1 LLAGERV
8 CDETTIVA
16 TELGDPGA
24 VAFERALTEERRLNV
39 RRLGLLRFM
48 AVSAFF
54 ALFLL
59 LGGALRI
66 EYWQAPIPV
75 FAGYWVVVGLS
86 AWIARRVERPT
97 TYAALT
103 VPLVDMPALFLVFST
118 FFAREATPVGPAA
131 FAAAFYVFL
140 VIPVALISFDD
151 RIIFF
156 TAVVGAAFE
165 ALLLRETGAPGGTI
179 VSSVLL
185 MGTTAA
191 FCSYA
196 SRRAIALVSGIA
208 AEHRRLERMGRY
220 FSPEVAAAVLEGD
233 RQGPAGETRTVTI
246 LFSDLREFT
255 SLSEG
260 LSGPQVVTLL
270 NDYLARMVDTIF
282 AHGGTLD
289 KYMGDGIMAYFGAPV
304 AQPDHAARAV
314 RCALAMQEALAAL
327 NRMRVA
333 RGEPPLRMGIGIH
346 SGPVVVG
353 DIGAPRRREYTAI
366 GDAVNVAA
374 RMEELTKEFG
384 VPVLVS
390 EETRRQAGDAIDFA
404 PAGAARL
411 RGRAQAV
418 QAYRP
423 LPVAGPDPLD
433 SSVPARRDG
442 PGDPR

>member
-1 LLAGERV
+1 MLAGERV

-16 TELGDPGA
+16 TEFGDPGA
-24 VAFERALTEERRLNV
+24 VAFERALAEERRLNV

-48 AVSAFF
+48 AVSVFF

-66 EYWQAPIPV
+66 AYWQAPIPV

-86 AWIARRVERPT
+86 AWIARRVERLT
-97 TYAALT
+97 SYAALS
-103 VPLVDMPALFLVFST
+103 VPLVDMPALFLVFSS
-118 FFAREATPVGPAA
+118 FFARETTPVGPAA

-140 VIPVALISFDD
+140 IIPVALISLDD

-156 TAVVGAAFE
+156 TAVVGAGFE
-165 ALLLRETGAPGGTI
+165 ALLLHQTGAPGGTI

-196 SRRAIALVSGIA
+196 SRRAITLVGGIS

-220 FSPEVAAAVLEGD
+220 FSPQVAALLERAD
-233 RQGPAGETRTVTI
+233 FAAGESRTVSI
-246 LFSDLREFT
+246 LFSDLRGFT
-255 SLSEG
+255 ALSESLRG
-260 LSGPQVVTLL
+260 EQVVALL
-270 NDYLARMVDTIF
+270 NDYHARMVGIVF

-289 KYMGDGIMAYFGAPV
+289 KFLGDGLMVYFGAPLD
-304 AQPDHAARAV
+304 QPDHAERGV

-327 NRMRVA
+327 NAERGV

-346 SGPVVVG
+346 SGRVIVG
-353 DIGAPRRREYTAI
+353 DVGAPRRREYTVI

-374 RMEELTKEFG
+374 RIQELTREQD
-384 VPVLVS
+384 VPILVS
-390 EETRRQAGDAIDFA
+390 DETRRLAGSAIPFR
-404 PAGAARL
+404 PAGRAQL
-411 RGRAQAV
+411 RGRTEAV
-418 QAYRP
+418 QTH
-423 LPVAGPDPLD
+423 
-433 SSVPARRDG
+433 VPER
-442 PGDPR
+442 

>member
-1 LLAGERV
+1 LLARERV

-24 VAFERALTEERRLNV
+24 VAFERALAEERRLNV

-86 AWIARRVERPT
+86 AWIARRVERLPS
-97 TYAALT
+97 YAALS
-103 VPLVDMPALFLVFST
+103 VPLVDMPALFLVFSS
-118 FFAREATPVGPAA
+118 FFARETTPVGPAA

-140 VIPVALISFDD
+140 VIPVALISLDD

-156 TAVVGAAFE
+156 TAIVGAAFE
-165 ALLLRETGAPGGTI
+165 ALLLHQTGAPGGTI

-196 SRRAIALVSGIA
+196 SRRAITLVSGIS
-208 AEHRRLERMGRY
+208 AEHRRLERMSRY
-220 FSPEVAAAVLEGD
+220 FSPEVAAVLEGD
-233 RQGPAGETRTVTI
+233 DRATAGETRTVTV
-246 LFSDLREFT
+246 LFSDLRDFT
-255 SLSEG
+255 ALSETLRG
-260 LSGPQVVTLL
+260 EQVVALL
-270 NDYLARMVDTIF
+270 NDYHARMVETVF

-289 KYMGDGIMAYFGAPV
+289 KFLGDGLMAYFGAPLD
-304 AQPDHAARAV
+304 QPDHAARAV
-314 RCALAMQEALAAL
+314 RCALAMQRALGAL
-327 NRMRVA
+327 NVERAA
-333 RGEPPLRMGIGIH
+333 RGEPPLHMGIGIH

-374 RMEELTKEFG
+374 RMEELTKTLG
-384 VPVLVS
+384 LAILVS
-390 EETRRQAGDAIDFA
+390 EETRRFAGDVLAFA
-404 PAGAARL
+404 PAGPAQL
-411 RGRAQAV
+411 RGRSAAV
-418 QAYRP
+418 ETWFP
-423 LPVAGPDPLD
+423 T
-433 SSVPARRDG
+433 SV
-442 PGDPR
+442 

>member
-1 LLAGERV
+1 MDHCRGVKPRRLLGGERV

-16 TELGDPGA
+16 AELGDPGA
-24 VAFERALTEERRLNV
+24 VAFERALAEERRLNV
-39 RRLGLLRFM
+39 RRLGLLRFV

-66 EYWQAPIPV
+66 AYWQAPIPV

-103 VPLVDMPALFLVFST
+103 VPLVDMPALFLVFSS
-118 FFAREATPVGPAA
+118 FFTRETTPVGPAA

-151 RIIFF
+151 RIILF
-156 TAVVGAAFE
+156 TAVVGGAFE
-165 ALLLRETGAPGGTI
+165 TLLLRQTGAPGGTI

-196 SRRAIALVSGIA
+196 SRRTIALVSGIS

-220 FSPEVAAAVLEGD
+220 FSPQVAAAVLKGD
-233 RQGPAGETRTVTI
+233 PQGPAGETRTVTI

-260 LSGPQVVTLL
+260 LSGPQVVALL
-270 NDYLARMVDTIF
+270 NDYLARMVETIF
-282 AHGGTLD
+282 RHDGTLD

-304 AQPDHAARAV
+304 AQPDHAVRAV
-314 RCALAMQEALAAL
+314 RCALAMQEELARL
-327 NRMRVA
+327 NRERSA
-333 RGEPPLRMGIGIH
+333 RTEPPLRMGIGIH

-374 RMEELTKEFG
+374 RMEELTKTLG
-384 VPVLVS
+384 LPILVS
-390 EETRRQAGDAIDFA
+390 EETRRLAGDALVFA
-404 PAGAARL
+404 PAGPAQL
-411 RGRAQAV
+411 RGRSAAV
-418 QAYRP
+418 ETW
-423 LPVAGPDPLD
+423 
-433 SSVPARRDG
+433 VPTAA
-442 PGDPR
+442 